1 MPELISHGDDGGIAL
16 CVRCGA
22 VAVGPCARCHSPVC
36 GDCCVL
42 TEGGARTWA
51 VCLACEDRGGRALGG
66 AWRGLVL
73 WLLGILAVLLVLV
86 VALGLLVR

>member
-1 MPELISHGDDGGIAL
+1 M
-16 CVRCGA
+16 
-22 VAVGPCARCHSPVC
+22 
-36 GDCCVL
+36 L